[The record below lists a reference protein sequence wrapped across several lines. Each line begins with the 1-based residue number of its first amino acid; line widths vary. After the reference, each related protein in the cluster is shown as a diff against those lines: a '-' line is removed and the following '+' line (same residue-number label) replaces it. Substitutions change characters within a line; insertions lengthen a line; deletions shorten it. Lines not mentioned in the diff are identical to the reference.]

1 MEQAE
6 DAADSGTSTPAEEE
20 VSDEIVIQDEA
31 ALPEDGKVYPKE
43 AHPNA
48 GKGASRPAGLL
59 PGGGEALEEH
69 QEKKQTVVRVSD
81 VCHSRRQR

>member
-1 MEQAE
+1 MDPD
-6 DAADSGTSTPAEEE
+6 DAQDSGPSTPAEEE

-31 ALPEDGKVYPKE
+31 SLPEDGKVYPKE

-59 PGGGEALEEH
+59 PGGGERLF
-69 QEKKQTVVRVSD
+69 
-81 VCHSRRQR
+81 